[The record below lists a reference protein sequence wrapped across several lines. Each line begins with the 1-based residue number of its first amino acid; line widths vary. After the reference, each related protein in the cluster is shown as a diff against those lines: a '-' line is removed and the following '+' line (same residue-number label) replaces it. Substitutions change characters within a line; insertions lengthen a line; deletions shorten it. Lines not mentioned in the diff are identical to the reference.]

1 MSPPQTPGRGRS
13 RSPGRRPR
21 RHHHDSAQLDRL
33 RSAPPSSRRVDDGSA
48 LAAAEA
54 AAAATLAAEEHAR
67 AAAAAATAAAAA
79 LGVAPAAVA
88 AAEDGRKAD
97 ARRVELAKAAKVATP
112 RRAPAETADQAERER
127 VANYLVMCATK
138 AAGEGAQ
145 VLDATVAELGNVQLD
160 RALRAFMGADVEKS
174 GDIDVW
180 AARALA
186 SLAAEIPTAA
196 PSRRGGARDALFAQ
210 VDLDSSG
217 SVNWGEF
224 PMAWPT
230 ILQTA
235 THTMGGGGSAAAEGA
250 PSGARGGGG
259 GGGGGG
265 TPRRTSVGAAV
276 GATVDAPLD
285 VASRVQLQ
293 RTVRA
298 LEEVLPKATSLRE
311 LGNARPL
318 LALVHSMGEEGLVKT
333 AELFKEFARGDR
345 DDGLLDADEVKE
357 LAAALADEEG
367 VTFQEMLR
375 GLTTSPRVVAAREAT
390 LGNRRR
396 GSKRVEVE
404 ARGGRLDF
412 VRFARRLEEVCRR
425 HQPGQTV
432 DFEGYEQVAIRV
444 ALDEGHTAIAE
455 DESGE
460 AAAARRRALAL
471 MRTYDPQLHGFL
483 GAAPNGGRPP
493 PSSARRRAGS
503 TRPCSSTA
511 RFGRRRRARSAWTS
525 PPSSARSPTSR
536 STRAAS
542 TTTS

>member
-1 MSPPQTPGRGRS
+1 
-13 RSPGRRPR
+13 
-21 RHHHDSAQLDRL
+21 
-33 RSAPPSSRRVDDGSA
+33 
-48 LAAAEA
+48 
-54 AAAATLAAEEHAR
+54 
-67 AAAAAATAAAAA
+67 
-79 LGVAPAAVA
+79 
-88 AAEDGRKAD
+88 
-97 ARRVELAKAAKVATP
+97 
-112 RRAPAETADQAERER
+112 
-127 VANYLVMCATK
+127 MCATK

-180 AARALA
+180 EFGRALA

-196 PSRRGGARDALFAQ
+196 PSREARDALFAQ

-224 PMAWPT
+224 LMAWPT

-235 THTMGGGGSAAAEGA
+235 THTMGGGGGAADGP
-250 PSGARGGGG
+250 PSGARGGGS
-259 GGGGGG
+259 GG
-265 TPRRTSVGAAV
+265 TPRRTSVGGATV

-460 AAAARRRALAL
+460 AAAERRRALAL

-483 GAAPNGGRPP
+483 GAAQWRQAAAVVCEEKGWQHSAVQLDRTFWKAAEGKERLDVTAVIRALAHLEEHQSRQHDDVLKRNEGEKTSDWLRAAAGGGRAGAGARARQGREARPP
-493 PSSARRRAGS
+493 RAAARRRVAPRLF
-503 TRPCSSTA
+503 RPG
-511 RFGRRRRARSAWTS
+511 GRRRGGGRRQGAQPLPDPRVGRGLIGRPAPSEVGVQQSGAAARRGEPAGDPDVWRAPHRQA
-525 PPSSARSPTSR
+525 
-536 STRAAS
+536 RAALR
-542 TTTS
+542 TLPQV